1 MSARWLFKQ
10 YPPSR
15 YVIESDLR
23 MTFWQNGATRM
34 WFTCTRETPPFE
46 CQGYWGD
53 ETFTLEWEPQKYLLL
68 KMRAPHPDLLTL
80 FERVLRHKALAAYR
94 NGNQVIVE
102 WRVQDAD
109 ARFAELQASGVAEL
123 ERLDGK

>member
-23 MTFWQNGATRM
+23 MTFWHSGAARM
-34 WFTCTRETPPFE
+34 WFTCIKETPPFK
-46 CQGYWGD
+46 CQGFWGD
-53 ETFTLEWEPQKYLLL
+53 EEFELEWEPRKYLLL
-68 KMRAPHPDLLTL
+68 KMRAPNQNLLTL
-80 FERVLRHKALAAYR
+80 FENVLRHKALAAYR